1 MSEKIINI
9 VINQI
14 DEPPIVYS
22 YMVRGF
28 NKPEEVIEEVK
39 SDFKRMIEAW
49 FPEQTFDKLDLDL
62 YAEER
67 FYFNDDKMVE
77 FYIVLSNI

>member
-1 MSEKIINI
+1 MSERIINI
-9 VINQI
+9 VINQV
-14 DEPPIVYS
+14 DEPPIIYS

-39 SDFKRMIEAW
+39 SEFKQMIQAW
-49 FPEQTFDKLDLDL
+49 FPEQTFEQSELDI